1 MTKRTFD
8 ESLDGDLEGSFVGAR
23 PARRRV
29 QQVQKRKSS
38 TRSRKTRRKPTQA
51 PGGIHQRANKRM
63 SW

>member
-1 MTKRTFD
+1 MNKRTLD
-8 ESLDGDLEGSFVGAR
+8 ESLDGDLEGSFITAR

-38 TRSRKTRRKPTQA
+38 SRSPKTRRKTTQS